1 MLFVLLWLYDGNCDI
16 LNLKYESLEL
26 CDMCTVPSVSSVL
39 KITYLA
45 SKQLLGYMIA
55 IYGLAVVQSMV
66 R

>member
-1 MLFVLLWLYDGNCDI
+1 
-16 LNLKYESLEL
+16 
-26 CDMCTVPSVSSVL
+26 MCTVPSVSSVL

-45 SKQLLGYMIA
+45 SNQLLGYMIA